1 MEGVLVLLFITLLV
15 VFLVTRKAAIKAFSK
30 SYELPPAQDI
40 HEHEQEWP
48 HLSKIRKAEEA
59 RRRQQEAD
67 EALKYAGTPD
77 KPYVQK
83 LTAEEQAV
91 KLRIEGRT
99 ANPLDEQV
107 EVEAKSTRL
116 SKKER
121 KAARKARRE
130 QLIKELE
137 ENPPIQKPEP
147 EKRGGNGLKTYYPSK
162 INKPPAVKRGP
173 RGGRYT
179 EDRTKDGRPY
189 RRYF

>member
-40 HEHEQEWP
+40 REQEQEWP

-59 RRRQQEAD
+59 GQKQQEAD

-77 KPYVQK
+77 KPYVQG
-83 LTAEEQAV
+83 LTAEEKAH
-91 KLRIEGRT
+91 KEWL
-99 ANPLDEQV
+99 
-107 EVEAKSTRL
+107 EATRL
-116 SKKER
+116 R
-121 KAARKARRE
+121 A
-130 QLIKELE
+130 
-137 ENPPIQKPEP
+137 
-147 EKRGGNGLKTYYPSK
+147 GLKADGSKPDWIGKSAPSDD
-162 INKPPAVKRGP
+162 KPIEKRGP